1 MIEGLI
7 MITINLVLQYFVIKW
22 AVKSAIEDSQ
32 NEIGKAVNKGTQE
45 IKHYVE
51 QISEKDT

>member
-1 MIEGLI
+1 MIEGI
-7 MITINLVLQYFVIKW
+7 VIIAINLVLQYFIIKW

-45 IKHYVE
+45 IRHYVE
-51 QISEKDT
+51 QISEQDT